1 MKFPLCCY
9 TANSTHKMNE
19 NKSTIQKL
27 LSGSTKKVLTLLTK
41 VREKYQL
48 FLQDTF
54 SPSLLDCTGP
64 SPFHVSPQGLS
75 TYSQMSS
82 MPFKTYF
89 QHGR

>member
-54 SPSLLDCTGP
+54 SPSLLTAL
-64 SPFHVSPQGLS
+64 VQVLS
-75 TYSQMSS
+75 MSHHRAF
-82 MPFKTYF
+82 PLIPRCQVCLLKPIFNC
-89 QHGR
+89 